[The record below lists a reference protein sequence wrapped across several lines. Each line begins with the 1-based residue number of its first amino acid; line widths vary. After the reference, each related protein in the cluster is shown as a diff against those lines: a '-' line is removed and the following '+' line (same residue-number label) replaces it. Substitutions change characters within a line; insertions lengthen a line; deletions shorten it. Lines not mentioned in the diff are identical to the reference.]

1 MSSKQ
6 RTQPPAYRVRLGRRI
21 AELRRQRGLSQGD
34 LAEALGTATESISR
48 IERAAAVPSLG
59 LLARIASV
67 LGVEVEDVFSTKAPT
82 TRRRPDP
89 SAAKLVALVKSK
101 PPALRRKLL
110 RLVRQILSLSK

>member
-1 MSSKQ
+1 MSPKQ
-6 RTQPPAYRVRLGRRI
+6 RAQPPAYRVRLGRRI

-59 LLARIASV
+59 MLSRIASV
-67 LGVEVEDVFSTKAPT
+67 LGLEVEDAFSSKTPA
-82 TRRRPDP
+82 TRRRRDP
-89 SAAKLVALVKSK
+89 IVAKFVALLESK

-110 RLVRQILSLSK
+110 RLVRQVLSISR